1 MKQRKFVV
9 GGIKYICEGVSTC
22 LKGRGGGG
30 VGGGGVVDEESVCVC
45 MCRYVYSLAQYVCI
59 YAKRL
64 AAESGNIRVNVK
76 G

>member
-22 LKGRGGGG
+22 LKGRGP
-30 VGGGGVVDEESVCVC
+30 GGGGVDEESVCVC
-45 MCRYVYSLAQYVCI
+45 MYRYVYSLAQYVCI